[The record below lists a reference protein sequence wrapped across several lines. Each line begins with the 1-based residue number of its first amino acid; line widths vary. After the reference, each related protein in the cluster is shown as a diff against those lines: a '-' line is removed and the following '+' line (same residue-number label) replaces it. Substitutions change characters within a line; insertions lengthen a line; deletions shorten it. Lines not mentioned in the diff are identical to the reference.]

1 MRGHILAGIGLLY
14 ALIQVGL
21 IAAKFIGHIHWSW
34 WLVLLPIWAPIALV
48 VIAVIIAIALFAGAE
63 SRGENPFQ

>member
-34 WLVLLPIWAPIALV
+34 WLVLSPIWAPIALIV
-48 VIAVIIAIALFAGAE
+48 VGVLIMIVGFAGAQ